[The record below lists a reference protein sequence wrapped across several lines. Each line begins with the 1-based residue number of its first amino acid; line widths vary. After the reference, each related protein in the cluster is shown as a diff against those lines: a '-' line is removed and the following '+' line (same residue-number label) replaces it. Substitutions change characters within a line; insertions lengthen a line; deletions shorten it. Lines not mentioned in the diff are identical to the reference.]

1 MTSSLPSP
9 AKSPP
14 AEGTRLDLGNFF
26 QSPARPGATSSK
38 PDFESLLPNRQP
50 DKQTH
55 ETHETRETREER
67 EEREAAKARKKI
79 VDAPLATPPLQT
91 SPAPRPEISAPTTTS
106 QDSHDPETPP
116 AESHAAPPTQGKP
129 LDNLDKSPRAPL
141 AENELEET
149 APADPD
155 SPESTELVGE
165 PAVPDEKATTKSS
178 TPRSKDPAQEALLAK
193 ESRRETRT
201 DLEASKSKSNANGM
215 EPAPLDPE
223 MISLATFDGVES
235 GSAALREPSITSI
248 HRLTAFAA
256 TADRNSLAPTAG
268 SGGSPDASLGQLATG
283 HGATPEARPS
293 SPSSPAA
300 QASALLKSLGPE
312 LEKFR
317 QTGRS
322 QIQLDLP
329 VGNNETVR
337 IRLSLRAGELRSTFI
352 TESPELREALQK
364 AWPEFAQAT
373 RDRGFRLGDPNFQQ
387 SFQGNDTAFGQN
399 TRRESSFAP
408 SENSAPSPA
417 PRKTAPAR
425 PTTAQPSTALWA

>member
-14 AEGTRLDLGNFF
+14 AEGARLDLGNFF

-38 PDFESLLPNRQP
+38 PDFESLLPKRQP
-50 DKQTH
+50 DKQTDEAH
-55 ETHETRETREER
+55 
-67 EEREAAKARKKI
+67 EEREAAKARKKT
-79 VDAPLATPPLQT
+79 VDAALATPPLQT
-91 SPAPRPEISAPTTTS
+91 SPAPRPEIPEPATTS
-106 QDSHDPETPP
+106 KDSHDPETPP
-116 AESHAAPPTQGKP
+116 ADPHAAPPTQGKP
-129 LDNLDKSPRAPL
+129 LDKSPRAL
-141 AENELEET
+141 QAENELEET

-155 SPESTELVGE
+155 SPESTEFVGE
-165 PAVPDEKATTKSS
+165 PAVPDEKSATKSS
-178 TPRSKDPAQEALLAK
+178 SPRSKEPAQEALLAK
-193 ESRRETRT
+193 ESRRETRA
-201 DLEASKSKSNANGM
+201 DLEASKSNANGM
-215 EPAPLDPE
+215 EPAPPDPE

-235 GSAALREPSITSI
+235 GSAALREPSITTI

-256 TADRNSLAPTAG
+256 TADRNSLAPAAG
-268 SGGSPDASLGQLATG
+268 SGGSPDAGLGQLATG
-283 HGATPEARPS
+283 PGATPEARPS

-300 QASALLKSLGPE
+300 QASALLKSFGPE

-364 AWPEFAQAT
+364 AWPEFAQST

-408 SENSAPSPA
+408 SENSAAAPA
-417 PRKTAPAR
+417 PRKTAPTR
-425 PTTAQPSTALWA
+425 PTSAQPSTALWA